1 MRMKWK
7 MLAAPVAAVVLMLIM
22 ACVAAWVMLHQ
33 RIALADLK
41 GIYLEHR
48 RTTNNVRFALT
59 AESGHVFR
67 VVAQIAGFDAKH
79 VEAEHAGLKKRLDE
93 ASALLQKIDLPDTR
107 DEEAGI
113 RAALADCLPGMP
125 TTRST
130 PPLAIRRP
138 ASLRWRPSTRST
150 SAHST
155 P

>member
-33 RIALADLK
+33 RTALADLK

-67 VVAQIAGFDAKH
+67 VVAQIAGFDAKR
-79 VEAEHAGLKKRLDE
+79 VEAEHAGMKKRLDE
-93 ASALLQKIDLPDTR
+93 ASAPPPRYPKSMETGMDLR
-107 DEEAGI
+107 
-113 RAALADCLPGMP
+113 RANAVKMPGMK
-125 TTRST
+125 
-130 PPLAIRRP
+130 
-138 ASLRWRPSTRST
+138 T
-150 SAHST
+150 S
-155 P
+155 